1 MIAIINEAGVD
12 PKNIQLEVTETLFL
26 NNLEKTV
33 ERMHLLR
40 KHGIRFSL
48 DDFGTGYSSLAYL
61 KQLPIDVLKI
71 DQSFIKNLPD
81 DQDDAAIVRAIIALA
96 YSLGLGVLA
105 EGVETLEIQ
114 SFLISENC
122 HSFQGY
128 LFCKP
133 VPPKEFQDFVEQRIN

>member
-1 MIAIINEAGVD
+1 MGFGNNGLAKANLHGANDQKVLAGGDRESVGAGFTD
-12 PKNIQLEVTETLFL
+12 S
-26 NNLEKTV
+26 
-33 ERMHLLR
+33 
-40 KHGIRFSL
+40 G
-48 DDFGTGYSSLAYL
+48 YL